1 MNIDLMYISTKMKED
16 ATSTRRPYRMT
27 ARAEAAAETARRI
40 LEAVVQLH
48 SERFHD
54 QITLDDIAERA
65 GVTVQ
70 TVLRRFGSKEQLL
83 DAAAAM
89 VSEQVVRQRQQAPVG
104 DVAGAVDNLLT
115 HYEEQGRAVLRL
127 LAQEERVPQF
137 QPILDGGRH
146 LHYEWVATTFRPFLD
161 DARDRE
167 RLHAQLIALLDVYV
181 WKVLRLDLGL
191 EPSAVGTA
199 LIGMVDALVA
209 EETA

>member
-1 MNIDLMYISTKMKED
+1 MKYD
-16 ATSTRRPYRMT
+16 TASRRPYRMT
-27 ARAEAAAETARRI
+27 ARAEAAAATAQRI
-40 LEAVVQLH
+40 LESVIDLH

-54 QITLDDIAERA
+54 QITLEDIAARA

-104 DVAGAVDNLLT
+104 DVAGAVDNLVT
-115 HYEEQGRAVLRL
+115 HYEERGRTVLRL
-127 LAQEERVPQF
+127 LAQEERVTQF
-137 QPILDGGRH
+137 QPILEQGRH
-146 LHYEWVATTFRPFLD
+146 LHYEWVATTFGPFLD
-161 DARDRE
+161 RARDRE
-167 RLHAQLIALLDVYV
+167 LLHAQLIALLDVYV

-191 EPSAVGTA
+191 EPADVRTA
-199 LIGMVDALVA
+199 LIGMVDALVD

>member
-1 MNIDLMYISTKMKED
+1 MKHD
-16 ATSTRRPYRMT
+16 TTASRRPYRMT
-27 ARAEAAAETARRI
+27 ARAEAAAATAQRI
-40 LEAVVQLH
+40 LESVIDLH

-54 QITLDDIAERA
+54 QITLEDIAARA

-104 DVAGAVDNLLT
+104 DVDGAVDNLVT
-115 HYEEQGRAVLRL
+115 HYEERGRTVLRL
-127 LAQEERVPQF
+127 LAQEERVTQF
-137 QPILDGGRH
+137 QPILEQGRH
-146 LHYEWVATTFRPFLD
+146 LHYDWVATTFRPFLD
-161 DARDRE
+161 RACDRD

-191 EPSAVGTA
+191 EPADVRTA
-199 LIGMVDALVA
+199 LIGMVDALVD

>member
-1 MNIDLMYISTKMKED
+1 MKD
-16 ATSTRRPYRMT
+16 GTPSPRRPYRMT
-27 ARAEAAAETARRI
+27 ARAEAAAATARRI
-40 LEAVVQLH
+40 LEAVVHLH
-48 SERFHD
+48 AERFHD
-54 QITLDDIAERA
+54 QITLEDIAERA

-89 VSEQVVRQRQQAPVG
+89 VSEHVVRQRQQAPVG

-115 HYEEQGRAVLRL
+115 HYEEQGRTVLRL
-127 LAQEERVPQF
+127 LAQEARVTQF
-137 QPILDGGRH
+137 QPILEQGRH
-146 LHYEWVATTFRPFLD
+146 LHYDWVATTFRPFLD
-161 DARDRE
+161 RACDRD

-191 EPSAVGTA
+191 EPADVRTA
-199 LIGMVDALVA
+199 LIGMVDALVD

>member
-1 MNIDLMYISTKMKED
+1 MKHD
-16 ATSTRRPYRMT
+16 TTASRRPYRMT
-27 ARAEAAAETARRI
+27 ARAEAAAATAQRI
-40 LEAVVQLH
+40 LESVIDLH

-54 QITLDDIAERA
+54 QITLEDIAARA

-104 DVAGAVDNLLT
+104 DVAGAVDNLVT
-115 HYEEQGRAVLRL
+115 HYEERGRTVLRL
-127 LAQEERVPQF
+127 LAQEERVTQF
-137 QPILDGGRH
+137 QPILEQGRH
-146 LHYEWVATTFRPFLD
+146 LHYDWVTTTFSPFLD
-161 DARDRE
+161 RARDRE

-191 EPSAVGTA
+191 EPADVRTA
-199 LIGMVDALVA
+199 LIGMVDALVD

>member
-1 MNIDLMYISTKMKED
+1 MKHD
-16 ATSTRRPYRMT
+16 TTASRRPYRMT
-27 ARAEAAAETARRI
+27 ARAEAAAATAQRI
-40 LEAVVQLH
+40 LESVIDLH

-54 QITLDDIAERA
+54 QITLEDIAARA

-70 TVLRRFGSKEQLL
+70 TVLRRFGSKEHLL

-104 DVAGAVDNLLT
+104 DVAGAVDNLVT
-115 HYEEQGRAVLRL
+115 HYEERGRTVLRL
-127 LAQEERVPQF
+127 LAQEERVTQF
-137 QPILDGGRH
+137 QPILEQGRH
-146 LHYEWVATTFRPFLD
+146 LHYDWVTTTFGPFLD
-161 DARDRE
+161 RARDRE

-191 EPSAVGTA
+191 EPADVRTA
-199 LIGMVDALVA
+199 LIGMVDALVD